1 MSRSTEVPTSNEHP
15 DHDLL
20 ADLAAEV
27 LPDDLAERVQAHVIG
42 CQSCAALLAEAE
54 GIRSLLRQLEPDP
67 MPEEVLGRLERALV
81 LARQEDEGTQAGQTG
96 AIGVNRTGPIE
107 VQPMG
112 TRPPPTGSLPT
123 GSINTGR
130 RIARSRPSGAS
141 SEPATG
147 LISVV
152 GSEKSPAS
160 RLSRMSRP
168 AQRARRQ
175 ALEEQ
180 RADRPSRLGPL
191 LKVAAAVLVV
201 VGAGALTLQFTRGG
215 SGGEFTS
222 AGSAN
227 SASGGAAAEVK
238 GAPVLA
244 PVQSTNTN
252 YNRNSL
258 KSQIN
263 TLISSSQ
270 KFSASRDQQGTKRA
284 SDAATVAP
292 RAAAASASP
301 SGQLQ
306 GQQLLRS
313 PSALQACLTAIGA
326 DQPPVAI
333 DLARYDGQEAA
344 IIVLPA
350 DGGGYE
356 VWVVARDCR
365 PDNDGSIAVVTLK
378 Q

>member
-1 MSRSTEVPTSNEHP
+1 MPNEHP

-27 LPDDLAERVQAHVIG
+27 LPDDLAERVQTHVIG
-42 CQSCAALLAEAE
+42 CPSCAALLAEAE

-67 MPEEVLGRLERALV
+67 MPDAVLDRLERALV
-81 LARQEDEGTQAGQTG
+81 VARQEDLSEGGPAESRPAQSRPVGTSQ
-96 AIGVNRTGPIE
+96 TGPIE
-107 VQPMG
+107 AR
-112 TRPPPTGSLPT
+112 RPPPTGSFPT
-123 GSINTGR
+123 SSIATGR
-130 RIARSRPSGAS
+130 RISRSRPAAGAS
-141 SEPATG
+141 TGGAGGPSTG
-147 LISVV
+147 LI
-152 GSEKSPAS
+152 GAIGADKGQPS

-201 VGAGALTLQFTRGG
+201 AGAGALTLHFATGG
-215 SGGEFTS
+215 SSGDNTAS
-222 AGSAN
+222 
-227 SASGGAAAEVK
+227 SASDSGKSAEVK

-244 PVQSTNTN
+244 PVQSTGTN
-252 YNRNSL
+252 YARAALKTQVKGLVSASQKL
-258 KSQIN
+258 TASGGQAAGSGTAKSQAD
-263 TLISSSQ
+263 T
-270 KFSASRDQQGTKRA
+270 
-284 SDAATVAP
+284 ATNAP
-292 RAAAASASP
+292 RAAVQSP
-301 SGQLQ
+301 QSPQ
-306 GQQLLRS
+306 GQLLRT
-313 PSALQACLTAIGA
+313 AAGLQGCLNAIGA
-326 DQPPVAI
+326 DQPPVAV
-333 DLARYDGQEAA
+333 DLARYAGQEAA

-365 PDNDGSIAVVTLK
+365 PGNDGSLAVVTVP

>member
-1 MSRSTEVPTSNEHP
+1 MSGSTGVPASSQHP

-27 LPDDLAERVQAHVIG
+27 LPDDLAERVQTHVIG
-42 CQSCAALLAEAE
+42 CPSCAGLLAEAE
-54 GIRSLLRQLEPDP
+54 GIRSLLRQLEPEA

-81 LARQEDEGTQAGQTG
+81 VARQQDLSGS
-96 AIGVNRTGPIE
+96 TGPIATASGALE
-107 VQPMG
+107 SAPMG

-123 GSINTGR
+123 SSMPTTGR
-130 RIARSRPSGAS
+130 RIARSRPVAARAS

-147 LISVV
+147 LISAV
-152 GSEKSPAS
+152 GSEKSPTS
-160 RLSRMSRP
+160 RLNRMSRP

-201 VGAGALTLQFTRGG
+201 VGAGALTVHFVQGG
-215 SGGEFTS
+215 
-222 AGSAN
+222 
-227 SASGGAAAEVK
+227 GGAAETASSGSAAKSAEVN

-244 PVQSTNTN
+244 PVQSTSTN
-252 YNRNSL
+252 YDKSKL
-258 KSQIN
+258 KSQVN
-263 TLISSSQ
+263 ALITSSQ
-270 KFSASRDQQGTKRA
+270 NLRGQAGSKSAPDL
-284 SDAATVAP
+284 ATVVP
-292 RAAAASASP
+292 RAAAGSGSSAASASP
-301 SGQLQ
+301 QAPQ

-313 PSALQACLTAIGA
+313 PTALSACLAAIGA
-326 DQPPVAI
+326 DQPPVAV
-333 DLARYDGQEAA
+333 DLARYEGQEAA

-365 PDNDGSIAVVTLK
+365 PNDDGSIAVVTLK